1 MQAALALSMAEDAH
15 TERAARSSGASPSRD
30 AEPQTPGERI
40 AGAASH
46 KPAAAEAGPASAP
59 AKRQA
64 RAKAVVV
71 LDSDDEA
78 PGVAEGASDPPAQ
91 GAQGAGPSGGG
102 HGPAAGEQPKKKRRK
117 GARAGLELT
126 DDELGAVFAEL
137 AGGKVTIGRAE
148 FEGVVT
154 RLDLDVSGDMVD
166 AAFELLRD
174 SGHAGACDRVDGRQF
189 VSFLRHVAHVAGL

>member
-1 MQAALALSMAEDAH
+1 MGADADK
-15 TERAARSSGASPSRD
+15 ERAERSGGASPSCDTEPPRD
-30 AEPQTPGERI
+30 RGGG
-40 AGAASH
+40 AGPSSAV
-46 KPAAAEAGPASAP
+46 AAAPAR
-59 AKRQA
+59 RQA
-64 RAKAVVV
+64 RAKAVLI

-78 PGVAEGASDPPAQ
+78 PGATAGASEAPTAGTQ
-91 GAQGAGPSGGG
+91 EAGPSG
-102 HGPAAGEQPKKKRRK
+102 AAPTAAEAKAEGEQLKKRRRK
-117 GARAGLELT
+117 GPRAGLELS

-148 FEGVVT
+148 FEAVVT

-189 VSFLRHVAHVAGL
+189 VTFLRYVAGVAGV